1 LIEENESFHFSN
13 ADEAA
18 VPFSQKLDIQNHHN
32 EILSSN
38 SEMEIPMTPTQLLSM
53 LSSGTD
59 INVMVKPAETSP
71 MISHEELTAPSINLN
86 PMPMAQENRA
96 SAPNII
102 IINNN
107 VDRELRPII
116 KREVN

>member
-1 LIEENESFHFSN
+1 M
-13 ADEAA
+13 
-18 VPFSQKLDIQNHHN
+18 
-32 EILSSN
+32 
-38 SEMEIPMTPTQLLSM
+38 EMPMTP
-53 LSSGTD
+53 TD

-71 MISHEELTAPSINLN
+71 MISHEEFTAPSINLN
-86 PMPMAQENRA
+86 PVPMAQENGA

>member
-1 LIEENESFHFSN
+1 MRESFHFTN

-18 VPFSQKLDIQNHHN
+18 ASFPQKLDVQNRPN
-32 EILSSN
+32 EILSNCLSSN
-38 SEMEIPMTPTQLLSM
+38 SEMEIPMTP
-53 LSSGTD
+53 TD

-86 PMPMAQENRA
+86 PVPMAQEHGA

-107 VDRELRPII
+107 VDRAQLRPII